1 MRNVNILGI
10 KVTSESLAEVLNTIK
25 DTLQKNEKKSL
36 YICASSVHG
45 IIESQ
50 KDLELK
56 KILNNAFINHPDGL
70 PLVKMGRLLGEKK
83 MEQIKGLCLF
93 PEVCKM
99 TSEMNVKHFFYG
111 GKEGVANELANK
123 MAKTYPGL
131 KLAGTYCPPFRLLS
145 ENEKNKIINAINKSR
160 ADVVWVG
167 LSTPKQEKW
176 IREFH
181 KKLKVKLI
189 FSVGAA
195 FDFHTGNIKFAPLWM
210 QKIGLEWFCRLINE
224 PKRLW
229 KRYFKIIPSFVFF
242 SILQLAGLK
251 IFR

>member
-1 MRNVNILGI
+1 MRNVSILGI
-10 KVTSESLAEVLNTIK
+10 KVTSEPLAEVLNTIK

-56 KILNNAFINHPDGL
+56 KILNNAFINQPDGL

-83 MEQIKGLCLF
+83 MVQIKGPELF
-93 PEVCKM
+93 PAVCEM
-99 TSEMNVKHFFYG
+99 TSKMNVKHFFYG
-111 GKEGVANELANK
+111 GKEGVADELANK
-123 MAKTYPGL
+123 MTKIYPGL
-131 KLAGTYCPPFRLLS
+131 KLAGRYCPPFRSLG
-145 ENEKNKIINAINKSR
+145 EHEKSNIINAINKSR
-160 ADVVWVG
+160 ADIIWVG

-176 IREFH
+176 IGEFY
-181 KKLKVKLI
+181 KKLKVNLI

-195 FDFHTGNIKFAPLWM
+195 FDFHTENIKFAPLWM
-210 QKIGLEWFCRLINE
+210 QKIGLEWFYRLISE

-229 KRYFKIIPSFVFF
+229 KRYFKIIPSFVFL
-242 SILQLAGLK
+242 SLLQVTGLK
-251 IFR
+251 TFR